1 MHHHLSS
8 TSSSSTCSS
17 STISKSFYLD
27 RLGNM
32 STSSSMSSGVMGGAA
47 SSIDGSIGCRKQ
59 ILTLKPKPQPS
70 ANGYVQHLEFKEKD
84 LLAPPQAAPAPVTM
98 LALKKKEKL
107 DKNVVTM
114 LAYRKPASS
123 STTGSTSS
131 ASSSSA
137 FEHHLNAAH
146 QNHLINMHHLMN
158 QGGQGMHRPSSPNS
172 SGYDSDSLVE
182 QENCDVFTSLL
193 NSASYAYNNGLMMM
207 AAPEHIH
214 HDMLHS
220 HPVWSPQIV
229 GVKGPK
235 GMNNVNNSQYFHREN
250 ENKFLVQ

>member
-1 MHHHLSS
+1 M
-8 TSSSSTCSS
+8 TPQ
-17 STISKSFYLD
+17 
-27 RLGNM
+27 
-32 STSSSMSSGVMGGAA
+32 VAA
-47 SSIDGSIGCRKQ
+47 
-59 ILTLKPKPQPS
+59 
-70 ANGYVQHLEFKEKD
+70 A
-84 LLAPPQAAPAPVTM
+84 APVTM
-98 LALKKKEKL
+98 LALKKKEKS

-123 STTGSTSS
+123 AGSTSS
-131 ASSSSA
+131 ASSA
-137 FEHHLNAAH
+137 FEHHLSVAH

-158 QGGQGMHRPSSPNS
+158 NGNGGGLHRPSSPNS

-207 AAPEHIH
+207 APEHIH

-220 HPVWSPQIV
+220 HPVWSPQV
-229 GVKGPK
+229 AGNGAPN
-235 GMNNVNNSQYFHREN
+235 GTNNVSSPYFHREN